1 MLKKDTRNQDR
12 KASKQRRYFTW
23 KTNFWK
29 KNLQKQKWKLTFFV
43 SRARWRVAVSAGSI
57 TVVCKTREWFMNFL
71 EIQIYWLLFKFIAS
85 MNTPCPRKPCNS
97 YDWKLKKL
105 HPCINSFLISQVKS
119 RKYCDAH
126 FWEHCLDKLTSPAI
140 TICSG
145 HNVAICWNQSKKH
158 GGSHTHSRCWQQ
170 CWFCPLK
177 GTAPVGQSSKSTSIS
192 NIVAHN
198 TDLQSPTSKKSVLWI
213 HVMALVKNW

>member
-1 MLKKDTRNQDR
+1 M
-12 KASKQRRYFTW
+12 
-23 KTNFWK
+23 
-29 KNLQKQKWKLTFFV
+29 
-43 SRARWRVAVSAGSI
+43 AVSAGSI

-71 EIQIYWLLFKFIAS
+71 KYKFIDCSSSSLQAWTLPVPENPVTV
-85 MNTPCPRKPCNS
+85 MTENYKNFIPALTV
-97 YDWKLKKL
+97 
-105 HPCINSFLISQVKS
+105 FLISQVKS

-145 HNVAICWNQSKKH
+145 HNVAVCWNQSKKH

-192 NIVAHN
+192 KILAHN
-198 TDLQSPTSKKSVLWI
+198 RDLQSPTSKKSVLWV
-213 HVMALVKNW
+213 HKALVKNW